1 MDLEAGKQAASL
13 LRNKGEENLS
23 PNLRTDKG
31 YNVGRVNNYHYK
43 TQVKYLDLF
52 HTLLE
57 AAWWKCAVGMVILY
71 IVATLVFA
79 GFWYII
85 GNPHGEDPCALGFED
100 FTDAYYF
107 SLITITTI
115 GYGANTVRTLHS
127 LYATTLSP
135 SRTHYSPCSDP
146 SAHPPCQHAPNA
158 HCSALL
164 LCSTLLWRHRCST
177 TPVLA

>member
-57 AAWWKCAVGMVILY
+57 AAWWKCAIGMVILY

-85 GNPHGEDPCALGFED
+85 GSPHGEDPCALGFED

-115 GYGANTVRTLHS
+115 GYGANTVRYTHYTPQHPHRPEPITVLV
-127 LYATTLSP
+127 LTSP
-135 SRTHYSPCSDP
+135 LVTPRRTHTALLCS
-146 SAHPPCQHAPNA
+146 
-158 HCSALL
+158 SALL
-164 LCSTLLWRHRCST
+164 RGGTGVPQLLC
-177 TPVLA
+177 